1 LHLRIMSLNNIYN
14 ISTMFK
20 QVKSFWGIVAVLLI
34 LAGCQNETLVNNDS
48 LQGSEFTLTASKGV
62 MSRTHLASDGKQTL
76 WSLGDEIYV
85 SNAEGS
91 VYGYLTLVTDDAN
104 KNVGTFKGN
113 LQGQGDLD
121 PNSLVYAVYP
131 APNRNDDGT
140 LAPLKL
146 GSVNGGDKLNAPMVG
161 QIENQNVA
169 FKNTCGIL
177 RLNLQNANNAAKSF
191 KISAK
196 NGEEAVKFL
205 TAATVNVD
213 ENGVASLVYSAAE
226 NADGTITLSNAVGGF
241 MYIPYAVD
249 QDATVCV
256 DDIEVATVEA
266 AKVKGVLKQN
276 NVKTLT
282 YSETAGTLIEPAK
295 VAISN
300 TNVSGNTLSLNISS
314 ATVEPGESTTQTAAH
329 EFVNIPSITEALTD
343 GSEGDELPVSEVII
357 ELPKIEETSTATAS
371 VVSFEEIPQ
380 NVTVT
385 IKEDEAATENKSI
398 ENLTVILPSTTTED
412 EAKEAIEINMPNT
425 TVTVK
430 TTDGN
435 TLYIKNVVAETYDET
450 LVVDKSVEITS
461 LTILKG
467 SVQVYGKIGEL
478 KRDAENTDEVTKV
491 NIEVGGSVGQIV
503 GEGFS
508 VKDKNQP
515 EVIKDDFVAEAD
527 GSYTIYTAKGWKTF
541 VSMIDGGDTFEG
553 KTVRLGADIDL
564 NNELQ
569 VPIGV
574 QEVLDQTQICF
585 AGTLDGQN
593 YAIKNLKVDN
603 SVGRFTGLFA
613 YIQKATFMNL
623 RLVGGEVRST
633 GDASYVGAFLGYGRG
648 VTFINC
654 HNEGCKVI
662 HTTEEDYS
670 GYCGGLT
677 GALTRTQDQSKY
689 SFIIASSNSAEVSG
703 AYCPAGITGGAWG
716 GYVTLVACVNTG
728 KISYSGTRTGQLN
741 IYASGIASSLGGN
754 GWMYGCFSDCDIVQ
768 EGYNHSGLCSDLGY
782 TGENFHYS
790 YSANTNLPL
799 LTFGWGGSPENKF
812 VGHSSYNDAV
822 DNLNTGIELY
832 NWGATLP
839 CTYKF
844 VKGDKP
850 TLIYAEPSKIP
861 GSGSNNFGNGGKF

>member
-1 LHLRIMSLNNIYN
+1 
-14 ISTMFK
+14 MFK

-34 LAGCQNETLVNNDS
+34 LAGCQDETLVNNGS
-48 LQGSEFTLTASKGV
+48 LQGPEFTLTASKGV

-85 SNAEGS
+85 SNADGS

-104 KNVGTFKGN
+104 KKVGTFKGN
-113 LQGQGDLD
+113 LLGEGDLD

-131 APNRNDDGT
+131 APNRNSDGT

-161 QIENQNVA
+161 QIENKNVA

-196 NGEEAVKFL
+196 SGEEAVKFL

-213 ENGVASLVYSAAE
+213 ADGVAILVYSAAE

-241 MYIPYAVD
+241 MYIPYFVD
-249 QDATVCV
+249 KDATVYV
-256 DDIEVATVEA
+256 DGIEVATVEA

-282 YSETAGTLIEPAK
+282 YSETAGSLIEPAK

-300 TNVSGNTLSLNISS
+300 TNVSGNTLSLNVSS
-314 ATVEPGESTTQTAAH
+314 ATVEPGEGATEVAVH

-343 GSEGDELPVSEVII
+343 GSEDAVVPVSEVVV
-357 ELPKIEETSTATAS
+357 ELPKIEVTSTATAS

-398 ENLTVILPSTTTED
+398 ESLTVILPSTTTVD

-450 LVVDKSVEITS
+450 LVVDQSVEITS

-467 SVQVYGKIGEL
+467 SVQVFGKIGEL
-478 KRDAENTDEVTKV
+478 KRDDANTDEVTKV
-491 NIEVGGSVGQIV
+491 TIEVGGSVGQIV

-515 EVIKDDFVAEAD
+515 EIIKGDFVAEAD

-541 VSMIDGGDTFEG
+541 AEMIDAGNTFEG
-553 KTVRLGADIDL
+553 KIIRLGADIDL

-574 QEVLDQTQICF
+574 QEEYDGTKICF

-593 YAIKNLKVDN
+593 HAIKNLRIEN
-603 SVGRFTGLFA
+603 SVGYFTGLFA

-623 RLVGGEVRST
+623 RLVGGEVK
-633 GDASYVGAFLGYGRG
+633 GNIYVGAFIGYGRG
-648 VTFINC
+648 ITLINC
-654 HNEGCKVI
+654 HNEGCKVS
-662 HTTEEDYS
+662 HTDENASYA
-670 GYCGGLT
+670 GGLT
-677 GALTRTQDQSKY
+677 GALHRTQDGSKN
-689 SFIIASSNSAEVSG
+689 SFIIACSNSAEVSG
-703 AYCPAGITGGAWG
+703 TYCPAGITGGAWN

-728 KISYSGTRTGQLN
+728 KISYSGTQTGQLN
-741 IYASGIASSLGGN
+741 INASGIASSLGN
-754 GWMYGCFSDCDIVQ
+754 NTWMYGCFSDCEIV
-768 EGYNHSGLCSDLGY
+768 EGGYNHSGLCSDVGY
-782 TGENFHYS
+782 GDGEFCHS
-790 YSANTNLPL
+790 YSANTNFPPL
-799 LTFGWGGSPENKF
+799 TYSWGGSPEGKL

-822 DNLNTGIELY
+822 DKLNIGIDMY
-832 NWGATLP
+832 NWGAALP
-839 CTYKF
+839 CNYKF
-844 VKGDKP
+844 VKGEKP
-850 TLIYAEPSKIP
+850 TLIYAEPSKVP
-861 GSGSNNFGNGGKF
+861 GGGSNNFGNGGKF

>member
-1 LHLRIMSLNNIYN
+1 
-14 ISTMFK
+14 MFK

-48 LQGSEFTLTASKGV
+48 LQVSEFTLTASKGI

-104 KNVGTFKGN
+104 KNVGTFTGN

-161 QIENQNVA
+161 QIENKNVA
-169 FKNTCGIL
+169 FENTCGIL

-196 NGEEAVKFL
+196 SGEEAVKFL

-213 ENGVASLVYSAAE
+213 ADGVASLAYSAAE
-226 NADGTITLSNAVGGF
+226 NADGTIILNNAVGGF

-249 QDATVCV
+249 KDVTVYV
-256 DDIEVATVEA
+256 DGIEVATVEA

-282 YSETAGTLIEPAK
+282 YSEAAGSLIEPAK

-300 TNVSGNTLSLNISS
+300 TNVSDNTLSLNVSS
-314 ATVEPGESTTQTAAH
+314 AEPGEGATQAAVY

-343 GSEGDELPVSEVII
+343 GSEDAVLPVSEVVV
-357 ELPKIEETSTATAS
+357 ELPKIEETATSTAS
-371 VVSFEEIPQ
+371 IVSFEEIPQ

-385 IKEDEAATENKSI
+385 IKEDEDAAATENKSI
-398 ENLTVILPSTTTED
+398 ENLTVILPSTTTAD

-435 TLYIKNVVAETYDET
+435 TLYIKNVKAETYDET
-450 LVVDKSVEITS
+450 LVVDQSVEITS

-467 SVQVYGKIGEL
+467 SVQVFGKIGEL
-478 KRDAENTDEVTKV
+478 KRDAANTDDVTKV
-491 NIEVGGSVGQIV
+491 TIEVGGSVGQIV

-541 VSMIDGGDTFEG
+541 VSMIDGGNTFEG
-553 KTVRLGADIDL
+553 KIIRLGADIDL

-574 QEVLDQTQICF
+574 QEQLDQTKICF

-593 YAIKNLKVDN
+593 HAIKNLKIN
-603 SVGRFTGLFA
+603 NTVGLFTGLFA

-623 RLVGGEVRST
+623 RLVGGEVK
-633 GDASYVGAFLGYGRG
+633 GNEYVGAFIGYGRG
-648 VTFINC
+648 ITIINC
-654 HNEGCKVI
+654 HNEGCKVSHI
-662 HTTEEDYS
+662 DENGSYA
-670 GYCGGLT
+670 GGLT
-677 GALTRTQDQSKY
+677 GALHRTQDGSKN
-689 SFIIASSNSAEVSG
+689 SFIIACSNSAEVSG

-822 DNLNTGIELY
+822 DKLNKGIDLY
-832 NWGATLP
+832 NWEAALP
-839 CTYKF
+839 CNYKF
-844 VKGDKP
+844 VKGEKP
-850 TLIYAEPSKIP
+850 TLIYAEPSKVP

>member
-1 LHLRIMSLNNIYN
+1 
-14 ISTMFK
+14 MFK

-48 LQGSEFTLTASKGV
+48 LQVSEFTLTASKGI

-104 KNVGTFKGN
+104 KNVGTFTGN

-161 QIENQNVA
+161 QIENKNVA
-169 FKNTCGIL
+169 FENTCGIL

-196 NGEEAVKFL
+196 SGEEAVKFL

-213 ENGVASLVYSAAE
+213 ADGVASLAYSAAE
-226 NADGTITLSNAVGGF
+226 NADGTIILNNAVGGF

-249 QDATVCV
+249 KDVTVYV
-256 DDIEVATVEA
+256 DGIEVATVEA

-282 YSETAGTLIEPAK
+282 YSEAAGSLIEPAK

-300 TNVSGNTLSLNISS
+300 TNVYNNTLSLNVSS
-314 ATVEPGESTTQTAAH
+314 ATVEPGEGDTQAAVH

-343 GSEGDELPVSEVII
+343 GSEGAVVPVSEVVV

-385 IKEDEAATENKSI
+385 IQEEATENKSI
-398 ENLTVILPSTTTED
+398 ENLTVILPSTTAAD
-412 EAKEAIEINMPNT
+412 EAKKAIEINMPNT

-450 LVVDKSVEITS
+450 LVVDQSVEITS
-461 LTILKG
+461 LTIVKG
-467 SVQVYGKIGEL
+467 SVQVFGKVGEL
-478 KRDAENTDEVTKV
+478 KRDANNTDATTKV
-491 NIEVGGSVGQIV
+491 TIEVGGSVGQIV
-503 GEGFS
+503 GEGFT
-508 VKDKNQP
+508 VNDKNQP
-515 EVIKDDFVAEAD
+515 VVIKDDFVAEAD

-553 KTVRLGADIDL
+553 KIIRLGADIDL

-574 QEVLDQTQICF
+574 QEVMDQNRICF

-593 YAIKNLKVDN
+593 HAIKNLKIEN

-623 RLVGGEVRST
+623 RLVGGEVKGT
-633 GDASYVGAFLGYGRG
+633 GAEAYYVGAFVGYGRG

-662 HTTEEDYS
+662 HTTEKEYT
-670 GYCGGLT
+670 GYAGGLT
-677 GALTRTQDQSKY
+677 GALNRTADQSKY
-689 SFIIASSNSAEVSG
+689 SFIIACSNSAEVNG
-703 AYCPAGITGGAWG
+703 NYCTAGITGGSWG

-728 KISYSGTRTGQLN
+728 KISYSGTKTGQLN
-741 IYASGIASSLGGN
+741 MYASGIASSLGGN
-754 GWMYGCFSDCDIVQ
+754 GWMYGCFSDCDIVLD
-768 EGYNHSGLCSDLGY
+768 GYNHSGLCSDLGY

-822 DNLNTGIELY
+822 DKLNKGIDLY
-832 NWGATLP
+832 NWEAALP
-839 CTYKF
+839 CNYKF
-844 VKGDKP
+844 VKGEKP
-850 TLIYAEPSKIP
+850 TLIYAEPSKVP